1 MGHDGPGCGGGVKGR
16 QQAHPFPSGV
26 FGGEMR
32 LGGGLL
38 WVIMT
43 ALGSDFWT
51 KTSKAMGSDGP
62 VVWMDRGDNVPL
74 TLCGLSSLPRG

>member
-1 MGHDGPGCGGGVKGR
+1 
-16 QQAHPFPSGV
+16 
-26 FGGEMR
+26 MR

-38 WVIMT
+38 WVIVT